1 MLHDLCICTGYYQPV
16 TSDLKV
22 TPRQA
27 IKGEKFHPPQHTPE
41 QLFKGFL
48 GNFTTVKANEDGIIT
63 VL

>member
-1 MLHDLCICTGYYQPV
+1 MLHDLYICTGYYQPV

-22 TPRQA
+22 TPRKA
-27 IKGEKFHPPQHTPE
+27 IKGEILHPQHTPE

-48 GNFTTVKANEDGIIT
+48 GNFTTVKANENRIIT